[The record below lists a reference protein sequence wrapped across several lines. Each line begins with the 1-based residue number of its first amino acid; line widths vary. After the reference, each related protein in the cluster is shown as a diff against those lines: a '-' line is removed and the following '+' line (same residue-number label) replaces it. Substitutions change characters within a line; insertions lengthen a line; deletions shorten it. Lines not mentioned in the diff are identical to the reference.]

1 MTFKSKGRLAGVVYF
16 LLVLTGIFNLMYVP
30 GQLISF
36 QDPAFTL
43 KQITSNELL
52 FRSGITVGIVSYVI
66 YFILPLILFDIF
78 KHVDRHSAVLM
89 AGLAIVSVPVA
100 IFNMVNQVNVLS
112 LLSDASYLQSL
123 SLEQIQTQVMLLLR
137 SYYNGIAVVQI
148 FWGLWLFPFGYLV
161 VKSGY
166 IPKILGVFLML
177 GCLGYLIKFF
187 CYFLMPDLSVPGF
200 VSIPASIGE
209 IGTCLWL
216 LIMGVKKPAVANSYT
231 NHA

>member
-66 YFILPLILFDIF
+66 YLILPLILFDIF

-100 IFNMVNQVNVLS
+100 IFNMVDQVNVLS

-123 SLEQIQTQVMLLLR
+123 SLEQIQTQVMLLLQWYCCCR
-137 SYYNGIAVVQI
+137 NFLGPMAFS
-148 FWGLWLFPFGYLV
+148 LWVLSCEIGVYTKNFRCI
-161 VKSGY
+161 SDA
-166 IPKILGVFLML
+166 GVF
-177 GCLGYLIKFF
+177 G
-187 CYFLMPDLSVPGF
+187 LS
-200 VSIPASIGE
+200 
-209 IGTCLWL
+209 
-216 LIMGVKKPAVANSYT
+216 N
-231 NHA
+231 